1 MAGIHSV
8 SIVGTG
14 NVAHHLGKAL
24 RDAGLKITSVYG
36 RNHSA
41 AQELADKLDCAR
53 VSSLIELHDDLILL
67 CVSDDA
73 ISDLVK
79 EIPDDC
85 RIAYTSGSVPLS
97 ALPKK
102 SHFGVFYPLQTFSKH
117 RGINL
122 SKVPFLIEAQSE
134 KFQSEL
140 MQLASMIS
148 EKVIYANSEDRL
160 HYHISA
166 VFVNN
171 FVNHLLALGKAH
183 SDEHGL
189 DWEVLKPLIHET
201 VAKINSLDPMAA
213 QTGPALRNDQDTIH
227 RHMGAL
233 SGIPKEVY
241 ALITQSIQQSSKK

>member
-24 RDAGLKITSVYG
+24 RHSGVTVTSVYG
-36 RNHSA
+36 RNQSA
-41 AQELADKLDCAR
+41 AQELAAKLDCL
-53 VSSLIELHDDLILL
+53 VEPTLTELQGDLILL

-73 ISDLVK
+73 ILDLIKDLSD
-79 EIPDDC
+79 DR

-97 ALPKK
+97 AFPKK
-102 SHFGVFYPLQTFSKH
+102 GELGVFYPLQTFSKH
-117 RGINL
+117 RDIDL
-122 SKVPFLIEAQSE
+122 SKVPFLIEAHSE

-148 EKVIYANSEDRL
+148 EKVIYANSQDRL

-171 FVNHLLALGKAH
+171 FVNHLFALGKAH
-183 SDEHGL
+183 SDNHGL

-201 VAKINSLDPMAA
+201 VAKINSLEPLAA

-227 RHMGAL
+227 RHLGEL
-233 SGIPKEVY
+233 NGIPKEVY

>member
-24 RDAGLKITSVYG
+24 RDAGVEITAVYG
-36 RNHSA
+36 RNHTSA
-41 AQELADKLDCAR
+41 KELANKLGCSIAP
-53 VSSLIELHDDLILL
+53 SLSKLQGDLILL

-73 ISDLVK
+73 IAKLTE
-79 EIPDDC
+79 EIPNDR

-97 ALPKK
+97 ALPIKEDL
-102 SHFGVFYPLQTFSKH
+102 GVFYPLQTFSKH
-117 RGINL
+117 RDL
-122 SKVPFLIEAQSE
+122 DVSKVPFLIEARSE
-134 KFQSEL
+134 KFQFAL
-140 MQLASMIS
+140 MQLASTIS
-148 EKVIYANSEDRL
+148 NQVIDANSKDRL

-171 FVNHLLALGKAH
+171 FVNHLFTLGKAH
-183 SDEHGL
+183 TDENGL

-213 QTGPALRNDQDTIH
+213 QTGPAVRKDKHTID
-227 RHMGAL
+227 RHKGEL
-233 SGIPKEVY
+233 NGISKEIY
-241 ALITQSIQQSSKK
+241 ALLTQSIQQSLKK

>member
-1 MAGIHSV
+1 MSGIHSV

-24 RDAGLKITSVYG
+24 RDSGVTVTSIFG
-36 RNHSA
+36 RNQSA
-41 AQELADKLDCAR
+41 ALVLADKLDCAS
-53 VSSLIELHDDLILL
+53 VSSLTELHGELILL

-79 EIPDDC
+79 EFSDDR

-102 SHFGVFYPLQTFSKH
+102 GELGVFYPLQTFSKH
-117 RGINL
+117 RDVDL
-122 SKVPFLIEAQSE
+122 SKVPFLIEARSE

-140 MQLASMIS
+140 MQLASKIS
-148 EKVIYANSEDRL
+148 EKVVYANSQDRL

-171 FVNHLLALGKAH
+171 FVNHLFALGKAH
-183 SDEHGL
+183 NDEHGL

-201 VAKINSLDPMAA
+201 VAKINSLEPLAA

-227 RHMGAL
+227 RHLGEL

-241 ALITQSIQQSSKK
+241 TLITQSIQQSSKK

>member
-1 MAGIHSV
+1 
-8 SIVGTG
+8 
-14 NVAHHLGKAL
+14 
-24 RDAGLKITSVYG
+24 
-36 RNHSA
+36 
-41 AQELADKLDCAR
+41 
-53 VSSLIELHDDLILL
+53 
-67 CVSDDA
+67 
-73 ISDLVK
+73 
-79 EIPDDC
+79 
-85 RIAYTSGSVPLS
+85 LS
-97 ALPKK
+97 ALPQK
-102 SHFGVFYPLQTFSKH
+102 SHLGVFYPLQTFSKH
-117 RGINL
+117 LDINL

-171 FVNHLLALGKAH
+171 FVNHLFALGKAH

-201 VAKINSLDPMAA
+201 VAKINSLDPLAA
-213 QTGPALRNDQDTIH
+213 QTGPAVRNDQDTIH
-227 RHMGAL
+227 RHMGEL